1 MPVSLSQ
8 IRDLLLPGLWGISG
22 KYAMIERQWP
32 KIFRQTNSEMALER
46 RAAMRYLGLAQLK
59 QEGAPTS
66 FDNSAGQRFVYNA
79 EHFEIGLGYAITRKA
94 IDDNLYKAEF
104 GPSNDGLME
113 SFKETEEIYA
123 ANVLN
128 TATTFNTAV
137 QGDGVSLINATGHPI
152 DPPFASIPN
161 QPTPDVDLNE
171 TSLLN
176 SLITIRTT
184 WRDNAGLKIH
194 ARGRKVIVPPN
205 LEPIA
210 LRLFRSEL
218 RPGTADNDVNAIL
231 GMNDSLKEGFMVY
244 DYLTSSFAWFI
255 LTNHDGLIFFNR
267 KPYEMDMSVEFTTDN
282 LLVKGYQRYVPT
294 YYDWRSIYGTF
305 PTT

>member
-1 MPVSLSQ
+1 MPVALAQ

-22 KYAMIERQWP
+22 KYPMIERQWP
-32 KIFRQTNSEMALER
+32 KVYKQTDSVMAVER

-66 FDNSAGQRFVYNA
+66 FDNSAGQRYTYNA
-79 EHFEIGLGYAITRKA
+79 ENFEFGLGYAITRKA
-94 IDDNLYKAEF
+94 IDDNLYKSEF

-123 ANVLN
+123 ANVFN
-128 TATTFNTAV
+128 SGTTYNAQV
-137 QGDGVSLINATGHPI
+137 GGDGVALFSTAHPI
-152 DPPFASIPN
+152 DPPYGTIAN
-161 QPTPDVDLNE
+161 KPTTEVDLNE

-176 SLITIRTT
+176 ALITIRST

-194 ARGRKVIVPPN
+194 ARGRKVVVPAN

-218 RPGTADNDVNAIL
+218 RPGTAQNDVNAIQ
-231 GMNDSLKEGFMVY
+231 GMNESLKEGFMVW
-244 DYLTSSFAWFI
+244 DYLTSSYAWFI
-255 LTNHDGLIFFNR
+255 VTNHDGLMFFHR
-267 KPYEMDMSVEFTTDN
+267 KKFEMDMSVEFTTDN

-294 YYDWRSIYGTF
+294 YYDWRAVWGTF
-305 PTT
+305 PTS

>member
-1 MPVSLSQ
+1 MPVALAQ
-8 IRDLLLPGLWGISG
+8 IRDLLQPGLWGISG
-22 KYAMIERQWP
+22 KYNMIERQWP
-32 KIFRQTNSEMALER
+32 KIFRQTDSNMALER

-79 EHFEIGLGYAITRKA
+79 EHLEIGLGYAITRKA
-94 IDDNLYKAEF
+94 IDDNLYKSEF

-128 TATTFNTAV
+128 TSTTYNASIG
-137 QGDGVSLINATGHPI
+137 GDGVSLLSTAHPI
-152 DPPFASIPN
+152 DPPFGNIGN
-161 QPTPDVDLNE
+161 QPSPDVDLSE

-176 SLITIRTT
+176 ALITIRST

-194 ARGRKVIVPPN
+194 ARGRKVIVPPQ

-210 LRLFRSEL
+210 LRLFRSDL
-218 RPGTADNDVNAIL
+218 RPGTADNDTNAIL
-231 GMNDSLKEGFMVY
+231 GMNESLKEGYMVY
-244 DYLTSSFAWFI
+244 DYLTSNFGWFI

-267 KPYEMDMSVEFTTDN
+267 KPFEMDMSVEFTTDN

-294 YYDWRSIYGTF
+294 YYDWRGIWGTL
-305 PTT
+305 PTA

>member
-1 MPVSLSQ
+1 MPVALGQ

-32 KIFRQTNSEMALER
+32 KIFRQTDSNMALER
-46 RAAMRYLGLAQLK
+46 RAAMRYLGFAQLK
-59 QEGAPTS
+59 TEGAPTA
-66 FDNSAGQRFVYNA
+66 FDNNAGQRYVYNA

-94 IDDNLYKAEF
+94 IDDNLYKSEF

-123 ANVLN
+123 ANIFN
-128 TATTFNTAV
+128 TGTTFNTAV
-137 QGDGVSLINATGHPI
+137 QGDGVALFATNHPTDAGTI
-152 DPPFASIPN
+152 ANRPS
-161 QPTPDVDLNE
+161 PDVDLNE

-176 SLITIRTT
+176 SLITIRST
-184 WRDNAGLKIH
+184 WLDNAGLKIH
-194 ARGRKVIVPPN
+194 ARGRKVIVPAN

-218 RPGTADNDVNAIL
+218 RPGTANNDVNAIL
-231 GMNDSLKEGFMVY
+231 GMNDSLKEGFMVF
-244 DYLTSSFAWFI
+244 DYLTSSFAWFV

-267 KPYEMDMSVEFTTDN
+267 KPFEMDMSVEFTTDN

-294 YYDWRSIYGTF
+294 YYDWRAVYGTF
-305 PTT
+305 PTA

>member
-1 MPVSLSQ
+1 MPVALSQ

-22 KYAMIERQWP
+22 KYPMIERQWP
-32 KIFRQTNSEMALER
+32 KIFRQTDSNMALER

-59 QEGAPTS
+59 NEGAPTS
-66 FDNSAGQRFVYNA
+66 FDNASGQRFVYNA

-94 IDDNLYKAEF
+94 IDDNLYKNEF

-123 ANVLN
+123 ADVLN
-128 TATTFNTAV
+128 SGTTYNASTG
-137 QGDGVSLINATGHPI
+137 GDGVALFSTAHPI
-152 DPPFASIPN
+152 DPPYGTIGNRPSPE
-161 QPTPDVDLNE
+161 VDLNE

-176 SLITIRTT
+176 ALITIRST

-194 ARGRKVIVPPN
+194 ARGRKVVVPAQ

-218 RPGTADNDVNAIL
+218 RPGTAQNDVNAIL
-231 GMNDSLKEGFMVY
+231 GMNESLKEGFMVY
-244 DYLTSSFAWFI
+244 DYLSSSFAWFI
-255 LTNHDGLIFFNR
+255 QTNHDGLIFFHR
-267 KPYEMDMSVEFTTDN
+267 KPFEMDMSVEFTTDN

-294 YYDWRSIYGTF
+294 YYDWRSVWGTF
-305 PTT
+305 PTS

>member
-1 MPVSLSQ
+1 MPVALAQ

-22 KYAMIERQWP
+22 KYPMIERQWP
-32 KIFRQTNSEMALER
+32 KIFRQTNSNMALER

-66 FDNSAGQRFVYNA
+66 FDNGAGQRFVYNA

-94 IDDNLYKAEF
+94 IDDNLYKSEF

-123 ANVLN
+123 ANV
-128 TATTFNTAV
+128 FNSGTVYNASIG
-137 QGDGVSLINATGHPI
+137 GDGVALFSASHPI
-152 DPPFASIPN
+152 DAPFAAIAN
-161 QPTPDVDLNE
+161 QPSPDVDLNE

-176 SLITIRTT
+176 GLITIRST

-194 ARGRKVIVPPN
+194 ARGKKAIVPAQ

-218 RPGTADNDVNAIL
+218 RPGTAQNDVNAVL
-231 GMNDSLKEGFMVY
+231 GMNESLKEGFMVW
-244 DYLTSSFAWFI
+244 DYLTSAFAWFI
-255 LTNHDGLIFFNR
+255 LTNHDGLIWFNR
-267 KPYEMDMSVEFTTDN
+267 KPFEMDMSVEFTTDN

-294 YYDWRSIYGTF
+294 YYDWRAVWGTF
-305 PTT
+305 PLA